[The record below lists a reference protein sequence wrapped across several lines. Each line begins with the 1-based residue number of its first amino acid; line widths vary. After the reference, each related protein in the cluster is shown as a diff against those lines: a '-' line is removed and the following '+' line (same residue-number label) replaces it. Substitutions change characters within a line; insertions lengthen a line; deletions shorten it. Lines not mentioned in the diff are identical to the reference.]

1 LKINLERRWHAWR
14 VVDGKKPPVG
24 DDGRPLA
31 AWNDEQQQLTR
42 ADAEARA
49 RGFAAATWKYGVD
62 FGIGV
67 VAGRGRSFVDLD
79 HCRDPQ
85 TGALDPRA
93 AAVVASFTGA
103 RVEVSPSGA
112 GLHIFFAADEPPLEL
127 NFAASATLQRQKLA
141 GFCTITDREAS
152 GDSDADGASALLFW
166 AGDDQARG
174 NGKAAPL
181 AEIIREGG
189 RNRSLFQ
196 EAAALRGRNYDEP
209 QILAALEALN
219 SRCDPPLPPD
229 EVRQIARSAS
239 RYDAAEQTFAP
250 DQLRAA
256 IHFAETRGDRWRY
269 DHRQGRWLLW
279 DGVRWAPDRSERI
292 VRDVADMVLERIAAA
307 VAVGQKAGKIAS
319 LTGRSALLGVR
330 DIARTREPV
339 ADAGDGW
346 DADPWLLG
354 VPNGV
359 VDLRTGELR
368 AGRAEDRITMQTRY
382 AYDPA
387 ATAPLWE
394 ATLAS
399 TFVTDPEIVPY
410 IQRALGY
417 SLTGDCRHEV
427 FFLATS
433 PLDAAEPGREGK
445 GTIINT
451 VAKVLADYADD
462 LGFHSL
468 EAKKHG
474 ESETSPDL
482 AKLVRKRFV
491 TASETAG
498 GRFNEARI
506 KRMTGRDPITA
517 RFLYQ
522 NEFAFIPEFKLWLS
536 VNRPPRVTDD
546 GFWSRPHRIPFRT
559 SFRGREDTTLKDRL
573 LDEGPGILAWLVRG
587 ALAWRDAGFRL
598 EPPPS
603 VVAAV
608 LEYRLSQ
615 APLSEFYAARC
626 VIPDANSAGVWTPT
640 ADLREAYIKWCEAE
654 RIRFPL
660 GTKQFALELA
670 KRFPQH
676 QEAVGSRRRGF
687 RDIGLA
693 TLNGVREPG
702 EDDAL
707 PF

>member
-14 VVDGKKPPVG
+14 LLDGKKPPVG

-31 AWNDEQQQLTR
+31 AWNDERTQLTR
-42 ADAEARA
+42 GDAEARA
-49 RGFAAATWKYGVD
+49 RGFAAATWKYGID

-112 GLHIFFAADEPPLEL
+112 GLHIFFAAAEPPLEL
-127 NFAASATLQRQKLA
+127 NFADAATLQRQKLA
-141 GFCTITDREAS
+141 GFCTVTDREVT
-152 GDSDADGASALLFW
+152 GDPDADGAAALLFW
-166 AGDDQARG
+166 AGDEKPK
-174 NGKAAPL
+174 GKAAPL
-181 AEIIREGG
+181 AEIVREGG

-219 SRCDPPLPPD
+219 SRCDPPLPHD

-239 RYDAAEQTFAP
+239 RYDAAAQTFAP

-279 DGVRWAPDRSERI
+279 DGVRWAPDHSERI

-307 VAVGQKAGKIAS
+307 VAAGQKAGKIAS

-330 DIARTREPV
+330 DIARAREPV

-359 VDLRTGELR
+359 VDLRTGVRR
-368 AGRAEDRITMQTRY
+368 AGRAEDRITMQV
-382 AYDPA
+382 AFPYDPEA
-387 ATAPLWE
+387 QAPLWE

-399 TFVTDPEIVPY
+399 TFVTDPEIVAY
-410 IQRALGY
+410 LQRALGY

-451 VAKVLADYADD
+451 VAKIVGDYAAD
-462 LGFHSL
+462 LGFASL
-468 EAKKHG
+468 EDKKDQG
-474 ESETSPDL
+474 GASPDL

-498 GRFNEARI
+498 GRFNASRI

-517 RFLYQ
+517 RFLYGQ
-522 NEFAFIPEFKLWLS
+522 EFTYTPEFKLWLS
-536 VNRPPRVTDD
+536 VNRPPRVVDD
-546 GFWSRPHRIPFRT
+546 AFWSRPHRIPFRT
-559 SFRGREDTTLKDRL
+559 SFRGREDATLKDRL

-598 EPPPS
+598 DPPPS
-603 VVAAV
+603 VLAAV

-654 RIRFPL
+654 RIRFTL
-660 GTKQFALELA
+660 GTKQFTLELG
-670 KRFPQH
+670 KRFTAH
-676 QEAVGSRRRGF
+676 QETTGARRKGF
-687 RDIGLA
+687 RGIGLA
-693 TLNGVREPG
+693 ASGEPREPG

>member
-1 LKINLERRWHAWR
+1 MTIDLERRWHAWR
-14 VVDGKKPPVG
+14 LIGGKKPPCG

-31 AWNDEQQQLTR
+31 AWNDEGTQLTR
-42 ADAEARA
+42 QDAEARA
-49 RGFAAATWKYGVD
+49 KGFAWPTARHGVD
-62 FGIGV
+62 LGVGV

-79 HCRDPQ
+79 HCRDPK

-112 GLHIFFAADEPPLEL
+112 GLHLFFRADEPPLEL
-127 NFAASATLQRQKLA
+127 NCADATALQRQKLA
-141 GFCTITDREAS
+141 GFCTVTDLDAT
-152 GDSDADGASALLFW
+152 GDPDADGAAALLFW
-166 AGDDQARG
+166 SGGDKKANG
-174 NGKAAPL
+174 NGPL
-181 AEIIREGG
+181 AEVVRQGG

-209 QILAALEALN
+209 QILEALEALN
-219 SRCDPPLPPD
+219 ARCDPPLPAD
-229 EVRQIARSAS
+229 EVRQIARSAA
-239 RYDAAEQTFAP
+239 RYDATSPTFAP

-256 IHFAETRGDRWRY
+256 IHFAETQGDRWRY

-279 DGVRWAPDRSERI
+279 DGVRWAPDRSEMI

-307 VAVGQKAGKIAS
+307 VAGGQKAGKIAS

-339 ADAGDGW
+339 ADAGDNW

-368 AGRAEDRITMQTRY
+368 PGRAEDRITMQTRY
-382 AYDPA
+382 AYDA
-387 ATAPLWE
+387 AAAAPLWE
-394 ATLAS
+394 ATLAAI
-399 TFVTDPEIVPY
+399 FAKDPDLVPY
-410 IQRALGY
+410 VQLALGY

-427 FFLATS
+427 FFLCTS
-433 PLDAAEPGREGK
+433 ALDAAEPGREGK
-445 GTIINT
+445 GTVVNT
-451 VAKVLADYADD
+451 VAKVLGDYADD

-468 EAKKHG
+468 ESKKYG

-482 AKLVRKRFV
+482 AKLTRKRFV

-498 GRFNEARI
+498 GRFNEARV

-517 RFLYQ
+517 RFLHH
-522 NEFAFIPEFKLWLS
+522 NEFTFIPEFKLWLS
-536 VNRPPRVTDD
+536 VNRLPRVVDD
-546 GFWSRPHRIPFRT
+546 AFWSRPHRIPFRT
-559 SFRGREDTTLKDRL
+559 SFRGREDVTLKDRL

-587 ALAWRDAGFRL
+587 CIAWRDAGFRL
-598 EPPPS
+598 DPPPS
-603 VVAAV
+603 VVDAV
-608 LEYRLSQ
+608 REYRQSQ
-615 APLSEFYAARC
+615 EPLAAFYDARC
-626 VIPDANSAGVWTPT
+626 VMAVTAWTPF
-640 ADLREAYIKWCEAE
+640 ADLREAYVRWCDAE
-654 RIRFPL
+654 RVRYRVSA
-660 GTKQFALELA
+660 KQFAQELA
-670 KRFPQH
+670 KRFTGH
-676 QEAVGSRRRGF
+676 RETIGSERRGYLG
-687 RDIGLA
+687 IGLA
-693 TLNGVREPG
+693 AGEEPREPG